1 MSVSYLGI
9 ELGGLTYIALLL
21 LGLIIFV
28 TIMILTEKQRQKQ
41 RKHRKLNKEENAK
54 LKAFI

>member
-1 MSVSYLGI
+1 MSVFYLGI
-9 ELGGLTYIALLL
+9 ELGSLTYIALLL
-21 LGLIIFV
+21 FGLIIFI
-28 TIMILTEKQRQKQ
+28 TIIILTEKQRQKQ